1 MASMSGSSMSPRSR
15 NGGSWGRQEEDIYSI
30 RARQQ
35 AAFVEM
41 LDLRKHSESVGGSA
55 VENSWKILIRDERST
70 AILSPL
76 LTLSELRKN
85 GVTLHLDIR
94 ANRMEVP
101 DTPAVYFV
109 EPTKKNID
117 IIVEDLSKKMYES
130 AYIYFV
136 SELSRDSLEYFARMC
151 FEKGGDGAQQRV
163 MKVSDNL
170 DFISLGDE
178 VFTLMRPKR
187 SFAFLRDSS
196 AKDTEI
202 ERGLKSISDGLFNV
216 MAAMGTIPLIRTTKG
231 MAAHAVGE
239 MLSKALKEH
248 KNRHADGG
256 LFSRRHTA
264 KTGGGGARPVLCI
277 VEREVDLLTPVMHS
291 WKYHPLIHDLLGMKL
306 NKVELVEDGK
316 VKPSAHYLDPT
327 DTFWREN
334 AALDF
339 PVVAEQVERQLAEY
353 KHEIALV
360 DGKQT
365 AEGAVDESIKGL
377 MSTVQKLPELTEKKR
392 LLDSHIKIASSL
404 LKTIDERQIHDLHNA
419 EVALL
424 EAGENLTSSKSLRTA
439 LDMLKDESVGNEE
452 DKLRLALFLL
462 FSTASSASTSS
473 SSSSSSAQLVQEIE
487 SALRVGLKRKKE
499 SKSPPGGGSTGGE
512 GNSKDGGGETRK
524 PYFEQEPATALD
536 MLKDESVGNE
546 EDKLR
551 LALFLLFSTA
561 SSASTSSSSSTS
573 SAQLVLEIE
582 SALRVGLQR
591 RMSPPGRGS
600 PGGDESSEKGEKD
613 PMSQRAKDAMK
624 SAQKI
629 ISFTAPSRM
638 LGMEEAS
645 SKGGDLLKSMQG
657 KMKIGFGAVKKLIS
671 KNRGSLPITEVVMS
685 MSNAEKASG
694 EMYDV
699 FDPIQGSET
708 LDPKPVN
715 VIVFVVGGVSF
726 AEAHDIKSA
735 MANDGRKVV
744 VGGTETLSP
753 KDMIDQLEYL
763 AQQERGGGQAQ

>member
-163 MKVSDNL
+163 MKVSDSYL

-512 GNSKDGGGETRK
+512 GNSKDGGGET
-524 PYFEQEPATALD
+524 
-536 MLKDESVGNE
+536 
-546 EDKLR
+546 
-551 LALFLLFSTA
+551 
-561 SSASTSSSSSTS
+561 
-573 SAQLVLEIE
+573 
-582 SALRVGLQR
+582 
-591 RMSPPGRGS
+591 
-600 PGGDESSEKGEKD
+600 
-613 PMSQRAKDAMK
+613 MSQRAKDAMK

-735 MANDGRKVV
+735 MENDGRKVV

>member
-163 MKVSDNL
+163 MKVSDYL

-473 SSSSSSAQLVQEIE
+473 SSS
-487 SALRVGLKRKKE
+487 
-499 SKSPPGGGSTGGE
+499 
-512 GNSKDGGGETRK
+512 
-524 PYFEQEPATALD
+524 
-536 MLKDESVGNE
+536 
-546 EDKLR
+546 
-551 LALFLLFSTA
+551 
-561 SSASTSSSSSTS
+561 TS